1 MSVLDIWNLSTGPAT
16 YSRKQ
21 AADPGVVG
29 DPANV
34 RSAMAK
40 IAINALGPR
49 EFQVEVSEGGRRTT
63 HRVAVPYS
71 LGDVQ
76 LPSDDL
82 EPVVRES
89 FRFLLEREP
98 ASSILSRFSLSDIT
112 RYFPEY
118 PSELTHRLR

>member
-1 MSVLDIWNLSTGPAT
+1 
-16 YSRKQ
+16 
-21 AADPGVVG
+21 
-29 DPANV
+29 
-34 RSAMAK
+34 MAK
-40 IAINALGPR
+40 IAINRLGPR

-63 HRVAVPYS
+63 HRVAVPES
-71 LGDVQ
+71 LGEVE
-76 LPSDDL
+76 LPADDL

-118 PSELTHRLR
+118 PSELADRLG